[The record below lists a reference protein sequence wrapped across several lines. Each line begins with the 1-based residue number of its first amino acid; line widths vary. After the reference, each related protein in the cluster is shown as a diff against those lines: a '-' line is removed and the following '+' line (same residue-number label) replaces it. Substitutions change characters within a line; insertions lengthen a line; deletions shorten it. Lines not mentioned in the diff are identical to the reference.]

1 MKYTVSYLMNDL
13 ELLEQQAID
22 AAISLQWQQ
31 AIELNNQIIKIDPEN
46 DSVYLRLGFIYL
58 QQKDI
63 AKAKRFYSKALRI
76 QPKNAVALQNLERIR
91 VLEKAKSSKDKDERV
106 AFDPDLFIEA
116 TGKTKMVALANLG
129 QKSVLASLTIGQ
141 PVELKIKKRRVEVRT
156 MSNDYIGTLPDDLS
170 KRLIFF
176 LKAKSIYV
184 TYIKEATL
192 TKVIVFIKEEKK
204 GKSVMHQIS
213 FQQNIQRKVEED
225 HPGTGGGEEKEE
237 AEGEEG
243 EEHLEAWEKM
253 ANENPQGD
261 DKDLL
266 IDIHSDDLDDDEE

>member
-1 MKYTVSYLMNDL
+1 MNDI

-22 AAISLQWQQ
+22 AAINLRWQQ
-31 AIELNNQIIKIDPEN
+31 AIELNNQIIKLDPGN

-58 QQKDI
+58 QLKDMT
-63 AKAKRFYSKALRI
+63 KAKRFYSKALRI

-91 VLEKAKSSKDKDERV
+91 VLEKAKSSRDKEEHV
-106 AFDPDLFIEA
+106 SFDPDLFIES
-116 TGKTKMVALANLG
+116 TGKTKTVALANLG
-129 QKSVLASLTIGQ
+129 QKNVLASLTIGQ

-156 MSNDYIGTLPDDLS
+156 ISNDYIGTLPDDLS

-204 GKSVMHQIS
+204 GKSVVHQIS
-213 FQQNIQRKVEED
+213 FQQNIQRKVEEENSNGSAED
-225 HPGTGGGEEKEE
+225 KEDLEPEETDD
-237 AEGEEG
+237 
-243 EEHLEAWEKM
+243 HLEAWEKM
-253 ANENPQGD
+253 AAENPGSD
-261 DKDLL
+261 EKEIL
-266 IDIHSDDLDDDEE
+266 IDIHPDDLEEEEE